1 MPALA
6 QPQFDDFPTGF
17 LRPGAGG
24 MPPEAWHGTSLGTAK
39 RLVSALPV
47 APRSRALRD
56 LQFKVLVSELVTPAP
71 DGSPPPTLFAR
82 KVDKLAAMGE
92 GESLNEMVR
101 TAGGYDDP
109 AIAAVTVNALMM
121 SGERVGACS
130 IARSHP
136 LAEPFARRAAIACQA
151 VQGESVNAALSTGV
165 LDGPAMVTLELSHA
179 RLPATALQSNQP
191 PMMRAVVANKSLPL
205 ATRLE
210 VAERGEALAIIEA
223 TRLSDLYVQAVREG
237 AALPAPMA
245 RRAQLVA
252 AVGAAGNAAQLM
264 QSIASVYAETRG
276 SPLFPTVA
284 RATAAGLLRLPPKAE
299 YAAVAQ
305 EAIRGFLLLG
315 DKRLTEA
322 WVKLAL
328 SAAVNNPRTLDALD
342 HLMPLVAVAGIDNP
356 RRLPASEVDRWYA
369 AIRQDDPGRSAWRGN
384 LLLELFRATGI
395 DVPSGTT
402 ALPEQPAGQRLV
414 APPAATLQALYA
426 AANAQRR
433 AESALLASLAVGD
446 LPLGELHP
454 SAVGG
459 IVRSLRAV
467 SEDEAARLFAIEV
480 AIAAGL

>member
-1 MPALA
+1 
-6 QPQFDDFPTGF
+6 
-17 LRPGAGG
+17 
-24 MPPEAWHGTSLGTAK
+24 
-39 RLVSALPV
+39 
-47 APRSRALRD
+47 
-56 LQFKVLVSELVTPAP
+56 
-71 DGSPPPTLFAR
+71 
-82 KVDKLAAMGE
+82 
-92 GESLNEMVR
+92 
-101 TAGGYDDP
+101 
-109 AIAAVTVNALMM
+109 
-121 SGERVGACS
+121 
-130 IARSHP
+130 
-136 LAEPFARRAAIACQA
+136 
-151 VQGESVNAALSTGV
+151 
-165 LDGPAMVTLELSHA
+165 
-179 RLPATALQSNQP
+179 
-191 PMMRAVVANKSLPL
+191 
-205 ATRLE
+205 
-210 VAERGEALAIIEA
+210 
-223 TRLSDLYVQAVREG
+223 VREG

-284 RATAAGLLRLPPKAE
+284 RATAAGLLRLPPKPE

-369 AIRQDDPGRSAWRGN
+369 AIRQDDPGRSALRGN

-426 AANAQRR
+426 AANAHRR
-433 AESALLASLAVGD
+433 AEAALLASLAVGD